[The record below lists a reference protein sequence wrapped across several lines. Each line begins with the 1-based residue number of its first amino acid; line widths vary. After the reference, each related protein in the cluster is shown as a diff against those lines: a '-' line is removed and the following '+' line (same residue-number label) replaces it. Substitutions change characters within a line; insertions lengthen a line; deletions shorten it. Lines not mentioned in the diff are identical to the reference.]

1 MEEIKNTGKHSL
13 AFAGRQNGTVTGVL
27 DVISFDMNSVLLE
40 TTQGMLTVK
49 GADLHVSRLNLDK
62 GEVDI
67 DGQVDSL
74 AYSISFIRKGRL
86 SLEDCFSRCRHG
98 F

>member
-74 AYSISFIRKGRL
+74 VYSEVHQLHKKGTSFFGRL
-86 SLEDCFSRCRHG
+86 FQ
-98 F
+98 